1 MARPPKYV
9 IELDDSDIKKLQAL
23 VKKTSKSI
31 IRRYQILLEL
41 DTNNLNHMTQQ
52 QISKTFGVSKASVS
66 NIVKAYVQHG
76 LDHTINYHS
85 YQPDTSSEVA

>member
-1 MARPPKYV
+1 MVIYGIIKRNGSDTMARPPKYV

-52 QISKTFGVSKASVS
+52 
-66 NIVKAYVQHG
+66 
-76 LDHTINYHS
+76 
-85 YQPDTSSEVA
+85 

>member
-52 QISKTFGVSKASVS
+52 
-66 NIVKAYVQHG
+66 
-76 LDHTINYHS
+76 
-85 YQPDTSSEVA
+85 